1 MSVVLNKGVCLA
13 RIQIDKVPADEVF
26 LIDIRAKAYPAQLV
40 KKPFVT
46 GGHK

>member
-13 RIQIDKVPADEVF
+13 RIQIDKVPSDEVF
-26 LIDIRAKAYPAQLV
+26 LIDIRTKAYPAQLV